1 MFVVQAPFLGNLLW
15 SIFRGQKKH
24 LSLKTEGYEL
34 RSDELL
40 KRMPKE
46 QAIILI
52 QGALHRLEE
61 PLNDPEVPAAK
72 IRMEKVLEEL
82 KLS

>member
-1 MFVVQAPFLGNLLW
+1 M
-15 SIFRGQKKH
+15 KH
-24 LSLKTEGYEL
+24 LSLKAEAYKL
-34 RSDELL
+34 SSDELL

-46 QAIILI
+46 QAVILV
-52 QGALHRLEE
+52 QGFLRRMEE
-61 PLNDPEVPAAK
+61 SLNVPDIPAAK

>member
-1 MFVVQAPFLGNLLW
+1 M
-15 SIFRGQKKH
+15 KH
-24 LSLKTEGYEL
+24 VSLKLEAYVLT
-34 RSDELL
+34 SDELL

-46 QAIILI
+46 QAIIHV
-52 QGALHRLEE
+52 QGILRLMEE
-61 PLNDPEVPAAK
+61 SLNVPDIPAAK